1 MVISPQTKAPSS
13 PFASLRNRWLGI
25 ENRLANKEGNNST
38 RSGYTFST
46 LFCRSIALQEPE
58 LIAYLWRIGQLL
70 RLSGTYLA

>member
-1 MVISPQTKAPSS
+1 IVISPQPKAPPSS

-38 RSGYTFST
+38 RSGYTFSI
-46 LFCRSIALQEPE
+46 LFCRSIASQVPE
-58 LIAYLWRIGQLL
+58 LIAYPWRIGQL